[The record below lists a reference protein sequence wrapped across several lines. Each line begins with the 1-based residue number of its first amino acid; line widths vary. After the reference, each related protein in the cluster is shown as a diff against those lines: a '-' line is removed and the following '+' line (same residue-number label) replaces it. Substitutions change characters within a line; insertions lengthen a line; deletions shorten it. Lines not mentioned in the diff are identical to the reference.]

1 MFLECGLPSPL
12 RELFVMAVFVR
23 PITIGKDYDSWGQSF
38 PLSPQFRISDFE
50 VDVVSILE
58 LIVEVAL
65 EPIGPFGVVLDDLLE
80 VVEKLTIGVNTS
92 DLHVG
97 SCMPNECALKEWD

>member
-38 PLSPQFRISDFE
+38 PLPPQFRISDFE
-50 VDVVSILE
+50 VDIVSILE
-58 LIVEVAL
+58 LIVEAAL
-65 EPIGPFGVVLDDLLE
+65 EPIGPFSVVLDNLLE
-80 VVEKLTIGVNTS
+80 VVEELAVGIDAS
-92 DLHVG
+92 DLHIG
-97 SCMPNECALKEWD
+97 SCMPDEFALKERD